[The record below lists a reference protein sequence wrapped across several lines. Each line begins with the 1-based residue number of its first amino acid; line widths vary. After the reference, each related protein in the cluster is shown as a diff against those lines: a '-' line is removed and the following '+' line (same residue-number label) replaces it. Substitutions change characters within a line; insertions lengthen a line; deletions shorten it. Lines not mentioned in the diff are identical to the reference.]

1 MCGLF
6 EVLLI
11 FIIAYS
17 YVESRRSCIYIKEVT
32 VASQEMVKEH
42 VDQILLEPADTDV
55 TFLMVSDPFE

>member
-11 FIIAYS
+11 FIITCS

-42 VDQILLEPADTDV
+42 VDQVLLEPADIDV
-55 TFLMVSDPFE
+55 TFLMASDPFK

>member
-11 FIIAYS
+11 FIITCS

>member
-11 FIIAYS
+11 FIITCS

-42 VDQILLEPADTDV
+42 VDQMLLEPADTDV
-55 TFLMVSDPFE
+55 TFLRVSDPFE

>member
-11 FIIAYS
+11 FIITCS

-42 VDQILLEPADTDV
+42 VDPVLLEPAGTDV
-55 TFLMVSDPFE
+55 TFLMASDT

>member
-11 FIIAYS
+11 FIIACS

-42 VDQILLEPADTDV
+42 MDQVLLEPADTDV